1 MPCAHYDPYIDLQGK
16 VGNKRSIGEA
26 LLFAPLACSESQLL
40 FLDVRPKID
49 TRDNYEGNIGL
60 GYRSMRESGI
70 WGGYGYFDR
79 RRSGETGLFHSQLA
93 FGTEWL
99 TEDWEAR
106 LNTYIPIT
114 GKKATGAAV
123 SSVPYLAD
131 TGIFIDTGGQTVEK
145 ALSGADIEFG
155 KRFSLGPQIG
165 DAWLHSGVYHFHSN
179 DLGNTNGGRFRAEV
193 DLGKSTGLSLV
204 AEAQYDNKRHEQGWL
219 GLRFRIPLGGTDKP
233 ATSQGLRARMTAPP
247 VRDVDI
253 VTAGVATALET
264 VPVVSSAD
272 SQPQRVFHVDNS
284 AASGGNGALH
294 APFDTLAAARVAADR
309 VGDVIYVNRGLGD
322 STGMASGIDLAIARQ
337 ALLGAGADFVY
348 DSGRF
353 SAPVA
358 GDFAGT
364 VLRAASA
371 APVLTS
377 TAASTDVVRVLAD
390 NISIAGIDIAG
401 AQRDG
406 ISIVNAHGTTVSNVN
421 ISGSTRYGIF
431 GQSTTVGGK
440 TLRLEDVTSSG
451 NSNIGIFVQASG
463 GGRWDDITLAGVTAS
478 QNTGRG
484 VLIRAATGGT
494 IGTVDISETDVR
506 QNTGTTGRG
515 IEFEATG
522 AGSSIGS
529 INIADMN
536 AEENAQAGIYFLAQS
551 SGVYGD
557 VTVQNS
563 VAAANANAGIS
574 ILAQTG
580 GAIGSLTLDGVTGR
594 ANTGSSGR
602 GTYVNVTGAGS
613 SLGALVARDS
623 VFENNA
629 LQGFYAIAQSS
640 GSIGDVTVQNSV
652 AAANAN
658 AGISLLAQ
666 SAGTIGSLTLD
677 GVTGRANT
685 GGSGRGAYV
694 NVTGA
699 GSSLGALVAR
709 DSVFGNNA
717 QQGLSVVAQS
727 SGSIGDID
735 IIRNESAGNTGVGLQ
750 VTAQTL
756 GQLAEVRLQDITAT
770 GNASAGVHV
779 LAQSGG
785 ILGGTLDMQNVTST
799 GNTGGSGRGIYVLV
813 SGAGTAVQDMSIAE
827 SVTSGNAQ
835 QGTYIVVQSG
845 ATAQDITLS
854 ANTSNNNDHTG
865 TYLLVQSA
873 ATVGTV
879 DISGLTASGNNTTA
893 NGRGLNVTATGAGST
908 IGDVDVRGSVFENN
922 QSYGAYVVAGTSG
935 IIGDVTLSDILT
947 RQNTSTGTYVV
958 AQGNGQIGNVS
969 ATNITAQNNT
979 HAGFYLLSQS
989 GGSLGLASFNN
1000 LVSENNTTSNGRGLF
1015 VNATGAGS
1023 SLAGVT
1029 VTDSQFSG
1037 NTVDGLFIQAT
1048 SAGTLGDVALTG
1060 VSSTGNTLRGIYILS
1075 GTGSSIADISAD
1087 DVQTSNN
1094 GQQGFYLRAQGGT
1107 LGATGI
1113 RNLLAQD
1120 NGSQGLRIETSGAAG
1135 RLLSVEVSD
1144 AVSSGNGATG
1154 IYLYSTD
1161 SSAIEAASFVRVTST
1176 GNLFHGIYID
1186 DDTTGNFVADLGG
1199 GVLGSIGQ
1207 NRIFGNTG
1215 RDLRVDLDGLQLKAE
1230 NNWWGTSAGL
1240 LAAQLQL
1247 DAGSTVDTAPFLAAD
1262 PNP

>member
-1 MPCAHYDPYIDLQGK
+1 MGYFFIFKYLTSFLPLSSCKYLLRGGVLFCALGFSVLSAPPVLAETSVRSPAASSVPCAHYEPYIDLQGK

-40 FLDVRPKID
+40 FLDIRPKID

-70 WGGYGYFDR
+70 WGGYGYFDH
-79 RRSGETGLFHSQLA
+79 RRSGETGLFHSQLT

-99 TEDWEAR
+99 SEDWEAR

-114 GKKATGAAV
+114 GKKATGVAGA
-123 SSVPYLAD
+123 SVPYLAD

-165 DAWLHSGVYHFHSN
+165 DAWLHGGAYHFQGS
-179 DLGNTNGGRFRAEV
+179 DLGNTNGGRFRAEI

-219 GLRFRIPLGGTDKP
+219 GLRFRIPLGGTGKP
-233 ATSQGLRARMTAPP
+233 AAPQGLRARMTAPP

-253 VTAGVATALET
+253 VTEGVATALET
-264 VPVVSSAD
+264 VPVLNSED

-284 AASGGNGALH
+284 AAAGGNGAIDT
-294 APFDTLAAARVAADR
+294 PFDTLAAARAAADR
-309 VGDVIYVNRGLGD
+309 AGDVIYVNRGLGD
-322 STGMASGIDLAIARQ
+322 STGMASGIDLTIAGQ

-358 GDFAGT
+358 GNFAGT

-377 TAASTDVVRVLAD
+377 TAANTDVVRVLAD
-390 NISIAGIDIAG
+390 NVSIAGIDIAG
-401 AQRDG
+401 ARRDG

-431 GQSTTVGGK
+431 GQSTTADGK

-451 NSNIGIFVQASG
+451 NNNVGIFVQASA
-463 GGRWDDITLAGVTAS
+463 GGRWDDVTFTGVTAS

-515 IEFEATG
+515 IELDANG

-529 INIADMN
+529 VNMADMN
-536 AEENAQAGIYFLAQS
+536 AEQNAQAGIYFLAQS

-563 VAAANANAGIS
+563 VAAVNANAGIS

-580 GAIGSLTLDGVTGR
+580 G
-594 ANTGSSGR
+594 
-602 GTYVNVTGAGS
+602 
-613 SLGALVARDS
+613 
-623 VFENNA
+623 E
-629 LQGFYAIAQSS
+629 
-640 GSIGDVTVQNSV
+640 
-652 AAANAN
+652 
-658 AGISLLAQ
+658 
-666 SAGTIGSLTLD
+666 IGSLTLD

-685 GGSGRGAYV
+685 GGSGRGALV

-709 DSVFGNNA
+709 DNVFENNA
-717 QQGLSVVAQS
+717 QQGLYVLAQS
-727 SGSIGDID
+727 SGSIGDVD
-735 IIRNESAGNTGVGLQ
+735 IMRNESSSNTGVGLQ

-756 GQLAEVRLQDITAT
+756 GELAEVRLQDITAT
-770 GNASAGVHV
+770 DNASAGVYV

-785 ILGGTLDMQNVTST
+785 ALGGTLDMRDVTST

-813 SGAGTAVQDMSIAE
+813 SGAGSAVQDISIAD

-835 QGTYIVVQSG
+835 QGTYILVQSS

-854 ANTSNNNDHTG
+854 GNTSDNNNHTG

-873 ATVGTV
+873 ATVGAV
-879 DISGLTASGNNTTA
+879 DISGLTARGNSTSA
-893 NGRGLNVTATGAGST
+893 NGRGLNVTATGAGSA

-922 QSYGAYVVAGTSG
+922 QSYGAYIVAGTSG
-935 IIGDVTLSDILT
+935 VMGDVTLSDILT

-958 AQGNGQIGNVS
+958 AQGSGQVGNVS
-969 ATNITAQNNT
+969 ATDITAQNNA

-1023 SLAGVT
+1023 TLAGVT

-1048 SAGTLGDVALTG
+1048 SAGILGDVALTG
-1060 VSSTGNTLRGIYILS
+1060 VSSSGNTLRGIYILS

-1094 GQQGFYLRAQGGT
+1094 DQQGFYLRAQGGA

-1113 RNLLAQD
+1113 RNLLTQD

-1135 RLLSVEVSD
+1135 SLLSVEVSD
-1144 AVSSGNGATG
+1144 VVSSGNAGAG
-1154 IYLYSTD
+1154 IYLFSTN
-1161 SSAIEAASFVRVTST
+1161 SSAVEAASFVRVTAT
-1176 GNLFHGIYID
+1176 GNLTNGVYID

-1199 GVLGSIGQ
+1199 GILGSIGQ

-1240 LAAQLQL
+1240 LPAQLTL
-1247 DAGSTVDTAPFLAAD
+1247 DVGSTVDAVPFLAAD